1 MFSFQPN
8 QLTQAF
14 QSLDPALPD
23 PLACSRQ
30 GGVEANFFLAIAFA
44 FRSAFCLYVEA
55 FDLAFPVLWAAP
67 NTGNQFPASVSLCSI
82 PVSASTKPGLLVVVG
97 WC

>member
-14 QSLDPALPD
+14 QYPDPELPD

-30 GGVEANFFLAIAFA
+30 GGVEAAFFLAMAFA
-44 FRSAFCLYVEA
+44 LRSAFCLYFEVNIVFPRSKA
-55 FDLAFPVLWAAP
+55 SMDVFSLMLADF
-67 NTGNQFPASVSLCSI
+67 
-82 PVSASTKPGLLVVVG
+82 
-97 WC
+97 